1 MADKKEYI
9 HWTAGYLDLGDSI
22 DKDIDEIMKQEIKDY
37 SKSLNENS
45 EITNID
51 EIDNLKKTIN
61 QLIIECDN
69 WVNNFKIVI
78 KNLKSFIDSDNKKG
92 RITQNLTSSQN
103 VSVNDLS
110 LYDDQQK
117 VLEMQKFLKIYETQL
132 KKGLILLKKIN
143 KIFILNGEND
153 ILYNI
158 LVESVYRNRKAST
171 HTEIRVSLEQLMDS
185 ITVDIKKIEGGI
197 NNVMDLILNSRL
209 QLRKERVSNMIKN
222 NDDIES
228 IAVNP
233 EEARYMAWSYNF
245 INTIYKKTGGAG
257 VQGRSL
263 EVEYWN
269 IDKNEKSLRD
279 LYELFNR
286 NLSKKK
292 QEKIL
297 KNIMVSTKEGSSQIE
312 SIILNNVDG
321 LSEKDQKIL
330 QQGEGSL
337 SKIFDTLKEYQR
349 DSNSQITNK
358 GDVSLTTQSG
368 PLYLELKNITA
379 GGAGVSAAQTIIVN
393 IYTISKNLK
402 ELVKNGINDEIV
414 KQIQNNSEEMVFKR
428 SEEKYSNILNE
439 IYKDAIK
446 NTLF

>member
-45 EITNID
+45 EITNIKSVKG
-51 EIDNLKKTIN
+51 LKKTAN

-69 WVNNFKIVI
+69 WVNNFKIII
-78 KNLKSFIDSDNKKG
+78 KNLDSFITHNN
-92 RITQNLTSSQN
+92 ITQNLTSSQN

-110 LYDDQQK
+110 LYNDQKQI
-117 VLEMQKFLKIYETQL
+117 LEMQKFLKIYETQL

-143 KIFILNGEND
+143 KIFILKGKND

-209 QLRKERVSNMIKN
+209 QLRKERVSNMVKN
-222 NDDIES
+222 NNNIES
-228 IAVNP
+228 IAVDP
-233 EEARYMAWSYNF
+233 EEVRYRAWSYNF

-292 QEKIL
+292 QNKIL

-321 LSEKDQKIL
+321 LSEEDQKIL
-330 QQGEGSL
+330 KQGEEQL
-337 SKIFDTLKEYQR
+337 STIFDTLKEYQR

-358 GDVSLTTQSG
+358 GDVSLKTQNRR
-368 PLYLELKNITA
+368 LYLELKNITA
-379 GGAGVSAAQTIIVN
+379 GGAGVSAAQTIVVN

-402 ELVKNGINDEIV
+402 ELVNNGINGEIV
-414 KQIQNNSEEMVFKR
+414 KQIKNNSEEMVFKR
-428 SEEKYSNILNE
+428 SGEKYSDILNE
-439 IYKDAIK
+439 ICQDALK
-446 NTLF
+446 NALF

>member
-1 MADKKEYI
+1 MADNKEYI

-22 DKDIDEIMKQEIKDY
+22 DKDIDEIIKQEVQDY

-45 EITNID
+45 EIADIKTVKG
-51 EIDNLKKTIN
+51 LKKTAN

-69 WVNNFKIVI
+69 WVNNFKIII
-78 KNLKSFIDSDNKKG
+78 KNLDSFITHNN
-92 RITQNLTSSQN
+92 ITQNLTSSQN

-110 LYDDQQK
+110 LYNDQKQI
-117 VLEMQKFLKIYETQL
+117 LEMQKFLKIYEAQL

-143 KIFILNGEND
+143 KIFILKGKND

-197 NNVMDLILNSRL
+197 NNVMDLISNSRL

-222 NDDIES
+222 NNIES
-228 IAVNP
+228 IAVDP
-233 EEARYMAWSYNF
+233 EEVRYRAWSYNF

-269 IDKNEKSLRD
+269 IDKNEKSLRE

-297 KNIMVSTKEGSSQIE
+297 KNIMISKKEGSSQIE
-312 SIILNNVDG
+312 SIILNNIDE
-321 LSEKDQKIL
+321 LSKKDQKVL
-330 QQGEGSL
+330 KRGEKSL

-358 GDVSLTTQSG
+358 GDVSLKAQNRQR
-368 PLYLELKNITA
+368 LYLELKNITA
-379 GGAGVSAAQTIIVN
+379 GGAGVSAAQTIVVN

-402 ELVKNGINDEIV
+402 ELVNNGINREIV
-414 KQIQNNSEEMVFKR
+414 KQIKNNSERIVFKR
-428 SEEKYSNILNE
+428 SGEKYSDILNE
-439 IYKDAIK
+439 ICQDAIK
-446 NTLF
+446 NALF

>member
-22 DKDIDEIMKQEIKDY
+22 NKDIDEIMKQEIKDY

-45 EITNID
+45 EITNIKSVKG
-51 EIDNLKKTIN
+51 LKKTAN

-69 WVNNFKIVI
+69 WVNNFKIII
-78 KNLKSFIDSDNKKG
+78 KNLDSFITHNN
-92 RITQNLTSSQN
+92 ITKNLTSSQN

-110 LYDDQQK
+110 LYNDQKQI
-117 VLEMQKFLKIYETQL
+117 LEMQKFLKIYETQL

-143 KIFILNGEND
+143 KIFILKGKND

-158 LVESVYRNRKAST
+158 LVESVYRNKKAST

-197 NNVMDLILNSRL
+197 NNVMDLISNSRL

-228 IAVNP
+228 IAVDP
-233 EEARYMAWSYNF
+233 EEVRYRAWSYNF

-269 IDKNEKSLRD
+269 IDKNEKSLRE

-297 KNIMVSTKEGSSQIE
+297 KNIMISTKEGSSQIE

-321 LSEKDQKIL
+321 LSKKDQKVL
-330 QQGEGSL
+330 KRGEKSL

-358 GDVSLTTQSG
+358 GDVSLKAQNRQR
-368 PLYLELKNITA
+368 LYLELKNITA
-379 GGAGVSAAQTIIVN
+379 GGAGVSAAQTIVVN

-402 ELVKNGINDEIV
+402 DLVNNGINGEVV
-414 KQIQNNSEEMVFKR
+414 KQIKNNSEGIVFKR
-428 SEEKYSNILNE
+428 SGEKYSDILNE
-439 IYKDAIK
+439 ICQDAIK
-446 NTLF
+446 NSLF

>member
-22 DKDIDEIMKQEIKDY
+22 DKDIDEIMKQEIQDY

-45 EITNID
+45 EITNIKSVKG
-51 EIDNLKKTIN
+51 LKKTAN

-69 WVNNFKIVI
+69 WVNNFKIII
-78 KNLKSFIDSDNKKG
+78 KNLDSFITHNN
-92 RITQNLTSSQN
+92 ITQNLTSSQN

-110 LYDDQQK
+110 LYNDQKQI
-117 VLEMQKFLKIYETQL
+117 LEMQKFLKIYETQL

-143 KIFILNGEND
+143 KIFILKGKND

-197 NNVMDLILNSRL
+197 NNVMDLISNSRL
-209 QLRKERVSNMIKN
+209 QLRKERVSNMVKN
-222 NDDIES
+222 NNIES
-228 IAVNP
+228 IAVDP
-233 EEARYMAWSYNF
+233 EEVRYRAWSYNF

-269 IDKNEKSLRD
+269 IDKNEKSLRK

-297 KNIMVSTKEGSSQIE
+297 KNIMISTKEESSQIE

-321 LSEKDQKIL
+321 LSKKDQKVL
-330 QQGEGSL
+330 EQGKKSL

-358 GDVSLTTQSG
+358 GDVSLKTQNG
-368 PLYLELKNITA
+368 RLYLELKNITA

-402 ELVKNGINDEIV
+402 ELVNNGINGEVV
-414 KQIQNNSEEMVFKR
+414 KQIKNNSEGIVLKR
-428 SEEKYSNILNE
+428 SEEKYSDILNE
-439 IYKDAIK
+439 ICQDVIQ

>member
-45 EITNID
+45 EITNIKSVKG
-51 EIDNLKKTIN
+51 LKKTAN

-69 WVNNFKIVI
+69 WVNNFKIII
-78 KNLKSFIDSDNKKG
+78 KNLDSFITHNN
-92 RITQNLTSSQN
+92 ITQNLTSSQN

-110 LYDDQQK
+110 LYNDQKQI
-117 VLEMQKFLKIYETQL
+117 LEMQKFLKIYETQL

-143 KIFILNGEND
+143 KIFILKGKND

-222 NDDIES
+222 NDDIKS

-269 IDKNEKSLRD
+269 IDKNEEALRK
-279 LYELFNR
+279 LYELFNG

-292 QEKIL
+292 QNKIL

-321 LSEKDQKIL
+321 LSEKDQEIL
-330 QQGEGSL
+330 QRGEKQL

-358 GDVSLTTQSG
+358 GDVSLKTQSG

-402 ELVKNGINDEIV
+402 ELVNNGINGEVV
-414 KQIQNNSEEMVFKR
+414 KQIKNNSEGIVFKR
-428 SEEKYSNILNE
+428 SEEKYSDILNE
-439 IYKDAIK
+439 ICQDVIQ

>member
-1 MADKKEYI
+1 MADNKEYI

-22 DKDIDEIMKQEIKDY
+22 DKDIDEIIKQEVQDY

-45 EITNID
+45 EIADIKTVKG
-51 EIDNLKKTIN
+51 LKKTAN

-69 WVNNFKIVI
+69 WVNNFKIII
-78 KNLKSFIDSDNKKG
+78 KNLDSFITHNN
-92 RITQNLTSSQN
+92 ITQNLTSSQN

-110 LYDDQQK
+110 LYNDQKQI
-117 VLEMQKFLKIYETQL
+117 LEMQKFLKIYEAQL

-143 KIFILNGEND
+143 KIFILKGKND

-197 NNVMDLILNSRL
+197 NNVMDLISNSRL

-222 NDDIES
+222 NNIES
-228 IAVNP
+228 IAVDP
-233 EEARYMAWSYNF
+233 EEVRYRAWSYNF

-269 IDKNEKSLRD
+269 IDKNEKSLRE

-297 KNIMVSTKEGSSQIE
+297 KNIMISTKEGSSQIE

-321 LSEKDQKIL
+321 LSKKDQKVL
-330 QQGEGSL
+330 KQGEKSL

-358 GDVSLTTQSG
+358 GDVSLKTQNG
-368 PLYLELKNITA
+368 RLYLELKNITA
-379 GGAGVSAAQTIIVN
+379 GGAGVSAAQTIVVN

-402 ELVKNGINDEIV
+402 ELVNNGINREIV
-414 KQIQNNSEEMVFKR
+414 KQIKNNSERIVFKR
-428 SEEKYSNILNE
+428 SGEKYSDILNE
-439 IYKDAIK
+439 ICQDAI
-446 NTLF
+446 NNALF

>member
-1 MADKKEYI
+1 MANKKEYI

-69 WVNNFKIVI
+69 WINNFKIVI
-78 KNLKSFIDSDNKKG
+78 KNLKSFIDSDNKNDS
-92 RITQNLTSSQN
+92 ITQNLTSSQN

-110 LYDDQQK
+110 LYNDQNK
-117 VLEMQKFLKIYETQL
+117 ILEMQKFLKIYETQL

-222 NDDIES
+222 NDDIKS

-269 IDKNEKSLRD
+269 IDKNETALRE
-279 LYELFNR
+279 LYKLFNG

-292 QEKIL
+292 QNKIL
-297 KNIMVSTKEGSSQIE
+297 KNIMVSTKEESSQIE

-321 LSEKDQKIL
+321 LNEKDQIIL
-330 QQGEGSL
+330 KQGEESL

-358 GDVSLTTQSG
+358 GDISLKTQSG

-393 IYTISKNLK
+393 IYTISQNLK

-414 KQIQNNSEEMVFKR
+414 EQIKNNSEEMVFKR
-428 SEEKYSNILNE
+428 SGEKYSDILNE
-439 IYKDAIK
+439 IYQDVIK

>member
-1 MADKKEYI
+1 MADNKEYI

-22 DKDIDEIMKQEIKDY
+22 DKDIDEIIKQEVQDY

-45 EITNID
+45 EIADIKTVKG
-51 EIDNLKKTIN
+51 LKKTAN

-69 WVNNFKIVI
+69 WVNNFKIII
-78 KNLKSFIDSDNKKG
+78 KNLDSFITHNN
-92 RITQNLTSSQN
+92 ITQNLTSSQN

-110 LYDDQQK
+110 LYNDQKQI
-117 VLEMQKFLKIYETQL
+117 LEMQKFLKIYEAQL

-143 KIFILNGEND
+143 KIFILKGKND

-197 NNVMDLILNSRL
+197 NNVIDLISNSRL

-222 NDDIES
+222 NNIES
-228 IAVNP
+228 IAVDP
-233 EEARYMAWSYNF
+233 EEVRYRAWSYNF

-269 IDKNEKSLRD
+269 IDKNEKSLRE

-297 KNIMVSTKEGSSQIE
+297 KNIMISTKEGSSQIE
-312 SIILNNVDG
+312 SIILNNIDG
-321 LSEKDQKIL
+321 LSKKDQKVL
-330 QQGEGSL
+330 KRGEKSL

-358 GDVSLTTQSG
+358 GDVSLKTQNG
-368 PLYLELKNITA
+368 RLYLELKNITA
-379 GGAGVSAAQTIIVN
+379 GGAGVSAAQTIVVN

-402 ELVKNGINDEIV
+402 ELVNNGINREVV
-414 KQIQNNSEEMVFKR
+414 KQIKNNSERIVFKR
-428 SEEKYSNILNE
+428 SGEKYSDILNE
-439 IYKDAIK
+439 ICQDAI
-446 NTLF
+446 NNALF

>member
-45 EITNID
+45 EITKID
-51 EIDNLKKTIN
+51 TIENLKKTIN

-69 WVNNFKIVI
+69 WINNFKIVI
-78 KNLKSFIDSDNKKG
+78 KNLKSFIDSDNK
-92 RITQNLTSSQN
+92 RDSITQNLTSSQN
-103 VSVNDLS
+103 ISVNDLS
-110 LYDDQQK
+110 LYNDQNK
-117 VLEMQKFLKIYETQL
+117 ILEMQKFLKIYETQL

-222 NDDIES
+222 NDDIKS

-269 IDKNEKSLRD
+269 IDKNEKALRE
-279 LYELFNR
+279 LYELFNG

-292 QEKIL
+292 QNKIL

-321 LSEKDQKIL
+321 LNENDQAIL
-330 QQGEGSL
+330 KQGEEQL

-358 GDVSLTTQSG
+358 GDVSLKTQSR

-393 IYTISKNLK
+393 IYTISQNLK
-402 ELVKNGINDEIV
+402 ELVKNGIDKEV
-414 KQIQNNSEEMVFKR
+414 VEQIQNNSEEMVFKR
-428 SEEKYSNILNE
+428 SEEKYSDILNE

>member
-22 DKDIDEIMKQEIKDY
+22 DKDIEEIMKQEIKDY

-69 WVNNFKIVI
+69 WINNFKIVI
-78 KNLKSFIDSDNKKG
+78 KNLKSFIDSDNK
-92 RITQNLTSSQN
+92 RDSITQNLTSSQN

-110 LYDDQQK
+110 LYNDQNK
-117 VLEMQKFLKIYETQL
+117 ILEMQKFLKIYETQL

-153 ILYNI
+153 IFYNI

-222 NDDIES
+222 NKIES

-233 EEARYMAWSYNF
+233 EEARYRAWSYNF

-263 EVEYWN
+263 EVEYWD
-269 IDKNEKSLRD
+269 IDKNEEALRK
-279 LYELFNR
+279 LYELFNG

-292 QEKIL
+292 QNKIL

-321 LSEKDQKIL
+321 LSEKDQEIL
-330 QQGEGSL
+330 QRGEKSL
-337 SKIFDTLKEYQR
+337 SKIFNTLKEYQR

-379 GGAGVSAAQTIIVN
+379 GGAGISAAQTIIVN
-393 IYTISKNLK
+393 IYTISQNLK
-402 ELVKNGINDEIV
+402 ELVKNGIDKEVV
-414 KQIQNNSEEMVFKR
+414 KQIKNNSEGIVFKR
-428 SEEKYSNILNE
+428 SGEKYSDILNE
-439 IYKDAIK
+439 ICQDVIQ

>member
-9 HWTAGYLDLGDSI
+9 HWTAGYLDVGDGI
-22 DKDIDEIMKQEIKDY
+22 NNDIDEIVKQEVKDY

-45 EITNID
+45 EITDIKTVRD
-51 EIDNLKKTIN
+51 LKKTAN
-61 QLIIECDN
+61 QLIVECDD
-69 WVNNFKIVI
+69 WVKNFKIII
-78 KNLKSFIDSDNKKG
+78 KNLDSFIKSDS
-92 RITQNLTSSQN
+92 ITQSLTSSQN
-103 VSVNDLS
+103 ISVNDLS
-110 LYDDQQK
+110 LQAKEYNNQK
-117 VLEMQKFLKIYETQL
+117 KILQMQKFLKIYEAQL

-143 KIFILNGEND
+143 KIFILKGKND

-158 LVESVYRNRKAST
+158 LVESIYRNRKAST

-197 NNVMDLILNSRL
+197 NNVMDLISNSRL
-209 QLRKERVSNMIKN
+209 QLRKERVSNMVKN
-222 NDDIES
+222 NDDIKS
-228 IAVNP
+228 IAVDP
-233 EEARYMAWSYNF
+233 EEVRYRAWSYNF

-269 IDKNEKSLRD
+269 IDKNEKSLRE

-297 KNIMVSTKEGSSQIE
+297 KNIMISTKDGSSQIE

-321 LSEKDQKIL
+321 LSKKDQKVL
-330 QQGEGSL
+330 KRGEKSL

-358 GDVSLTTQSG
+358 GDVSLKTQG
-368 PLYLELKNITA
+368 GQLYLELKNITA
-379 GGAGVSAAQTIIVN
+379 GGAGVSAAQTIVVN

-402 ELVKNGINDEIV
+402 KLVNNGINREVV
-414 KQIQNNSEEMVFKR
+414 KQIKNNSEGMVFKR
-428 SEEKYSNILNE
+428 SGEKYSDILNE
-439 IYKDAIK
+439 ICQDAIK

>member
-1 MADKKEYI
+1 MAGNKEYI
-9 HWTAGYLDLGDSI
+9 HWTADYLDVGDGI
-22 DKDIDEIMKQEIKDY
+22 NKDIDEIIKQEVKDY

-45 EITNID
+45 EITDIKTVKG
-51 EIDNLKKTIN
+51 LKKTAN

-69 WVNNFKIVI
+69 WVNNFKIII
-78 KNLKSFIDSDNKKG
+78 KNLDSFIKSDS
-92 RITQNLTSSQN
+92 ITQNLTSSQN
-103 VSVNDLS
+103 VSINDLS
-110 LYDDQQK
+110 LQTKEFNNQK
-117 VLEMQKFLKIYETQL
+117 KILQMQKFLKIYEAQL

-143 KIFILNGEND
+143 KIFILKGEND

-197 NNVMDLILNSRL
+197 NNVMDLISNSRL
-209 QLRKERVSNMIKN
+209 QLRKERVSNMVKN
-222 NDDIES
+222 NNIES
-228 IAVNP
+228 IAVDP
-233 EEARYMAWSYNF
+233 EEVGYRAWSYNF

-269 IDKNEKSLRD
+269 IDKNEKSLRE

-297 KNIMVSTKEGSSQIE
+297 KNIMISTKEGSSQIE

-321 LSEKDQKIL
+321 LSKKDQKVL
-330 QQGEGSL
+330 KQGKKSL

-358 GDVSLTTQSG
+358 GDVSLKTQTG
-368 PLYLELKNITA
+368 QLFLELKNITA
-379 GGAGVSAAQTIIVN
+379 GGAGVSAAQTIVVN

-402 ELVKNGINDEIV
+402 ELVNNGINREVV
-414 KQIQNNSEEMVFKR
+414 KQIKNNSERIVFKR
-428 SEEKYSNILNE
+428 SGEKYSDILNE
-439 IYKDAIK
+439 ICQDAIS
-446 NTLF
+446 NALF

>member
-1 MADKKEYI
+1 MADNKEYI
-9 HWTAGYLDLGDSI
+9 HWTAGYLDVGDGI
-22 DKDIDEIMKQEIKDY
+22 NNDIDEIVKQEVKDY

-45 EITNID
+45 EITDIKTVRG
-51 EIDNLKKTIN
+51 LKKTAN
-61 QLIIECDN
+61 QLIVECDD
-69 WVNNFKIVI
+69 WVKNFKIII
-78 KNLKSFIDSDNKKG
+78 KNLDSFIKSDS
-92 RITQNLTSSQN
+92 ITQSLTSSQN

-110 LYDDQQK
+110 LQAKEYNNQK
-117 VLEMQKFLKIYETQL
+117 KILQMQKFLKIYEAQL

-143 KIFILNGEND
+143 KIFILKGKND

-197 NNVMDLILNSRL
+197 NNVMDLISNSRL

-222 NDDIES
+222 NNIES
-228 IAVNP
+228 IAVDP
-233 EEARYMAWSYNF
+233 EEVRYRAWSYNF

-269 IDKNEKSLRD
+269 INKNEKSLRE

-297 KNIMVSTKEGSSQIE
+297 KNIMISKKEGSSQIE

-321 LSEKDQKIL
+321 LSKKDQKVL
-330 QQGEGSL
+330 KRGEKSL

-358 GDVSLTTQSG
+358 GDVSLKAQNRQR
-368 PLYLELKNITA
+368 LYLELKNITA
-379 GGAGVSAAQTIIVN
+379 GGAGVSAAQTIVVN

-402 ELVKNGINDEIV
+402 ELVNNGINREIV
-414 KQIQNNSEEMVFKR
+414 KQIKNNSERIVFKR
-428 SEEKYSNILNE
+428 SGEKYSDILNE
-439 IYKDAIK
+439 ICQDAI
-446 NTLF
+446 NNALF

>member
-69 WVNNFKIVI
+69 WINNFKIVI

-117 VLEMQKFLKIYETQL
+117 VLQMQKFLKIYETQL

-143 KIFILNGEND
+143 KIFILKGEND

-222 NDDIES
+222 NNNIES

-233 EEARYMAWSYNF
+233 EEARYRAWSYNF

-269 IDKNEKSLRD
+269 IGKNEDSLRA
-279 LYELFNR
+279 LYELFNG

-321 LSEKDQKIL
+321 LNEKDQEIL
-330 QQGEGSL
+330 NQGKESL
-337 SKIFDTLKEYQR
+337 STIFDTLKEYQR

-358 GDVSLTTQSG
+358 GDVSLETQSG

-402 ELVKNGINDEIV
+402 ELVKNGIDKKIV
-414 KQIQNNSEEMVFKR
+414 EQIQDNSETMVFKR
-428 SEEKYSNILNE
+428 SEEKYSDILNE

-446 NTLF
+446 NALF

>member
-1 MADKKEYI
+1 MADNKAYI
-9 HWTAGYLDLGDSI
+9 HWTAGYLDVGDDI
-22 DKDIDEIMKQEIKDY
+22 NNDIDEIVKQEVKDY

-45 EITNID
+45 EITD
-51 EIDNLKKTIN
+51 TKTVRGLKKTAN
-61 QLIIECDN
+61 QLIVECDD
-69 WVNNFKIVI
+69 WVKNFKIII
-78 KNLKSFIDSDNKKG
+78 KNLDSFIKSDS
-92 RITQNLTSSQN
+92 ITQNLTSSQN
-103 VSVNDLS
+103 VSINDLS
-110 LYDDQQK
+110 LQAKGYNNQK
-117 VLEMQKFLKIYETQL
+117 KILQMQKFLKIYEAQL

-143 KIFILNGEND
+143 KIFILKGKND

-158 LVESVYRNRKAST
+158 LVESIYRNRKAST

-197 NNVMDLILNSRL
+197 NNVIDLISNSRL
-209 QLRKERVSNMIKN
+209 QLREERVSRMIKN
-222 NDDIES
+222 NNIES

-233 EEARYMAWSYNF
+233 EEARYKAWSYNF

-263 EVEYWN
+263 EAEYWN
-269 IDKNEKSLRD
+269 IDKNEKSLQE

-297 KNIMVSTKEGSSQIE
+297 KNIMSSTKEGSSQIE

-321 LSEKDQKIL
+321 LSKKDQKVL
-330 QQGEGSL
+330 KQGEKSL
-337 SKIFDTLKEYQR
+337 SKIFNTLKEYQR

-358 GDVSLTTQSG
+358 GDVSLKTQTG
-368 PLYLELKNITA
+368 RLYLELKNITA
-379 GGAGVSAAQTIIVN
+379 GGAGVSAAQTIVVN

-402 ELVKNGINDEIV
+402 ELVNNGINGEVV
-414 KQIQNNSEEMVFKR
+414 KQIKNNSERIVFKR
-428 SEEKYSNILNE
+428 SGERYSDILNE
-439 IYKDAIK
+439 ICQDAIK

>member
-45 EITNID
+45 EITNIKSVKG
-51 EIDNLKKTIN
+51 LKKIAN

-69 WVNNFKIVI
+69 WVNNFKIII
-78 KNLKSFIDSDNKKG
+78 KNLDSFITHNN
-92 RITQNLTSSQN
+92 ITQNLTSSQN

-110 LYDDQQK
+110 LYNDQKQI
-117 VLEMQKFLKIYETQL
+117 LEMQKFLKIYETQL

-143 KIFILNGEND
+143 KIFILKGKND

-171 HTEIRVSLEQLMDS
+171 HTEIRVNLEQLMDS

-197 NNVMDLILNSRL
+197 NNVMDLISNSRL
-209 QLRKERVSNMIKN
+209 QLRKERVSNMVKN
-222 NDDIES
+222 NNIES
-228 IAVNP
+228 IAVDP
-233 EEARYMAWSYNF
+233 EEVRYRAWSYNF

-269 IDKNEKSLRD
+269 INKNEKALRE
-279 LYELFNR
+279 LYKLFNG

-292 QEKIL
+292 QNKIL

-321 LSEKDQKIL
+321 LNENDQLIL
-330 QQGEGSL
+330 KEGKESL

-358 GDVSLTTQSG
+358 GDVSLKTQSG

-402 ELVKNGINDEIV
+402 ELVNNGINGEVV
-414 KQIQNNSEEMVFKR
+414 KQIKNNSEGIVFKR
-428 SEEKYSNILNE
+428 SEEKYSDILNE
-439 IYKDAIK
+439 ICQDVIQ

>member
-1 MADKKEYI
+1 MADNKEYI
-9 HWTAGYLDLGDSI
+9 HWTAGYLDLGYSI
-22 DKDIDEIMKQEIKDY
+22 DKDKDEIIKQEVQDY

-45 EITNID
+45 EIADIKTVKG
-51 EIDNLKKTIN
+51 LKKTAN

-69 WVNNFKIVI
+69 WVNNFKIII
-78 KNLKSFIDSDNKKG
+78 KNLDSFITHNN
-92 RITQNLTSSQN
+92 ITQNLTSSQN

-110 LYDDQQK
+110 LYNDQKQI
-117 VLEMQKFLKIYETQL
+117 LEMQKFLKIYEAQL

-143 KIFILNGEND
+143 KIFILKGKND

-158 LVESVYRNRKAST
+158 LVESIYRNRKAST

-197 NNVMDLILNSRL
+197 NNVMDLISNSRL

-222 NDDIES
+222 NNIES
-228 IAVNP
+228 IAVDP
-233 EEARYMAWSYNF
+233 EEVRYRAWSYNF

-269 IDKNEKSLRD
+269 IDKNEKSLRE

-297 KNIMVSTKEGSSQIE
+297 KNIMISKKEGSSQIE

-321 LSEKDQKIL
+321 LSKKDQKVL
-330 QQGEGSL
+330 KRGEKSL

-358 GDVSLTTQSG
+358 GDISLKTQNG
-368 PLYLELKNITA
+368 RLYLELKNITA
-379 GGAGVSAAQTIIVN
+379 GGAGVSAAQTIVVN

-402 ELVKNGINDEIV
+402 ELVNNGINREIV
-414 KQIQNNSEEMVFKR
+414 KQIKNNSERIVFKR
-428 SEEKYSNILNE
+428 SGEKYSDILNE
-439 IYKDAIK
+439 ICQDAI
-446 NTLF
+446 NNALF

>member
-1 MADKKEYI
+1 MADNKEYI
-9 HWTAGYLDLGDSI
+9 HWTAGYLDVGDGI
-22 DKDIDEIMKQEIKDY
+22 NNDIDEIVKQEVKDY

-45 EITNID
+45 EITDIKTVRG
-51 EIDNLKKTIN
+51 LKKTAN
-61 QLIIECDN
+61 QLIIECDD
-69 WVNNFKIVI
+69 WVKNFKIII
-78 KNLKSFIDSDNKKG
+78 KNLDSFIKSDS
-92 RITQNLTSSQN
+92 ITQSLTSSQN

-110 LYDDQQK
+110 LQAKEYNNQK
-117 VLEMQKFLKIYETQL
+117 KILQMQKFLKIYEAQL

-143 KIFILNGEND
+143 KIFILKGKND

-197 NNVMDLILNSRL
+197 NNVMDLISNSRL
-209 QLRKERVSNMIKN
+209 QLRKERVSNMVKN
-222 NDDIES
+222 NNIES
-228 IAVNP
+228 IAVDP
-233 EEARYMAWSYNF
+233 EEIRYRAWSYNF

-269 IDKNEKSLRD
+269 IDKNEKSLRE

-297 KNIMVSTKEGSSQIE
+297 KNIMIGTKEGSSQIE
-312 SIILNNVDG
+312 SIILNNIDG
-321 LSEKDQKIL
+321 LSKKDQKVL
-330 QQGEGSL
+330 KRGEKSL

-358 GDVSLTTQSG
+358 GDVSLKTQTG
-368 PLYLELKNITA
+368 RLYLELKNITA
-379 GGAGVSAAQTIIVN
+379 GGAGVSAAQTIVVN

-402 ELVKNGINDEIV
+402 DLVKNGINGEIV
-414 KQIQNNSEEMVFKR
+414 KQIKNNSERIVFKR
-428 SEEKYSNILNE
+428 SGEKYSDILNE
-439 IYKDAIK
+439 ICQDAIK
-446 NTLF
+446 NALF

>member
-45 EITNID
+45 EITKID
-51 EIDNLKKTIN
+51 TIENLKKTIN

-69 WVNNFKIVI
+69 WINNFKIVI
-78 KNLKSFIDSDNKKG
+78 KNLNSFIDSDNK
-92 RITQNLTSSQN
+92 RDSITQNLTSSQN

-110 LYDDQQK
+110 LYNDQNK
-117 VLEMQKFLKIYETQL
+117 ILEMQKFLKIYETQL

-222 NDDIES
+222 NKIES
-228 IAVNP
+228 IAVDP
-233 EEARYMAWSYNF
+233 EEVRYRAWSYNF

-269 IDKNEKSLRD
+269 IDKNETALRA
-279 LYELFNR
+279 LYKLFNG

-292 QEKIL
+292 QNKIL

-321 LSEKDQKIL
+321 LSEKDQEIL
-330 QQGEGSL
+330 QQGEKQL
-337 SKIFDTLKEYQR
+337 STIFDTLKEYQR

-358 GDVSLTTQSG
+358 GDVSLKTQDG
-368 PLYLELKNITA
+368 QLYLELKNITA

-393 IYTISKNLK
+393 IYTISQNLK
-402 ELVKNGINDEIV
+402 ELVKNGIDKEV
-414 KQIQNNSEEMVFKR
+414 VEQIQNNSEGIVFKR
-428 SEEKYSNILNE
+428 SGEKYSDILNE
-439 IYKDAIK
+439 ICQDVIQ

>member
-37 SKSLNENS
+37 SKSLNKNS
-45 EITNID
+45 EITKID
-51 EIDNLKKTIN
+51 TIENLKKTIS

-78 KNLKSFIDSDNKKG
+78 KNLNSFIGRNDNG
-92 RITQNLTSSQN
+92 ITQNLTSSQN

-143 KIFILNGEND
+143 KIFILKGKND

-222 NDDIES
+222 NKIES

-269 IDKNEKSLRD
+269 IDKNETALRA
-279 LYELFNR
+279 LYELFNG

-292 QEKIL
+292 QNKIL

-321 LSEKDQKIL
+321 LSEKDQEIL
-330 QQGEGSL
+330 QQGEESL

-358 GDVSLTTQSG
+358 GDVSLETQSG

-379 GGAGVSAAQTIIVN
+379 GGAGVSAAQTIVVN

-402 ELVKNGINDEIV
+402 ELVKNGINDEVV
-414 KQIQNNSEEMVFKR
+414 KQIQNNSEGMVFKR
-428 SEEKYSNILNE
+428 SEEKYSDILNK
-439 IYKDAIK
+439 ICQDVIK
-446 NTLF
+446 NALF

>member
-51 EIDNLKKTIN
+51 KIDNLKKTIN

-69 WVNNFKIVI
+69 WINNFKIVI
-78 KNLKSFIDSDNKKG
+78 KNLKSFIDRDN
-92 RITQNLTSSQN
+92 ITQNLTSSQN

-110 LYDDQQK
+110 LYNDQNK
-117 VLEMQKFLKIYETQL
+117 ILEMQKFLKIYETQL

-209 QLRKERVSNMIKN
+209 QLRKERVSNMIQN
-222 NDDIES
+222 NKIES

-233 EEARYMAWSYNF
+233 EEARYRAWSYNF

-269 IDKNEKSLRD
+269 IDKNEKALRE
-279 LYELFNR
+279 LYELFNG

-321 LSEKDQKIL
+321 LSEKDQEIL
-330 QQGEGSL
+330 KQGEEQL

-402 ELVKNGINDEIV
+402 ELVKNGINDEVV
-414 KQIQNNSEEMVFKR
+414 KQIQNNSEGMVFKR

-439 IYKDAIK
+439 IYQDAIK
-446 NTLF
+446 NALF

>member
-69 WVNNFKIVI
+69 WINNFKIVI
-78 KNLKSFIDSDNKKG
+78 KNLNSFIDSDNK
-92 RITQNLTSSQN
+92 RDSITQNLTSSQN

-110 LYDDQQK
+110 LYNDQKQI
-117 VLEMQKFLKIYETQL
+117 LEMQKFLKIYETQL

-269 IDKNEKSLRD
+269 IDKNEKALRE
-279 LYELFNR
+279 LYKLFNG

-292 QEKIL
+292 QNKIL

-321 LSEKDQKIL
+321 LSEKDQEIL
-330 QQGEGSL
+330 QRGEKQL

-358 GDVSLTTQSG
+358 GDVSLKTQSG

-393 IYTISKNLK
+393 IYTISQNLK
-402 ELVKNGINDEIV
+402 ELVKNGIDKEV
-414 KQIQNNSEEMVFKR
+414 VEQIQNNSEGMVFKR
-428 SEEKYSNILNE
+428 SEEKYSDILNE